1 MNKPHLRYKNQ
12 TPKER
17 SWTIHLLAGVKLI
30 KGVLLFLVAIKLLT
44 LLDRD
49 IGLWFAEFIARHRI
63 DPENR
68 IVHTIIEKLAGIE
81 NNQLIVFSVGSFL
94 YSGLQL
100 TEGIGLWFEKR
111 WAEMLTVIATSLLI
125 PVEVYEIFERFTWLR
140 VGALVVNL
148 FVVWYLATRLK
159 DETKERR
166 QPAANECDN
175 TKTDAR

>member
-1 MNKPHLRYKNQ
+1 MKKPHLRYKNQ

-17 SWTIHLLAGVKLI
+17 SWTIHLLAAVKLF
-30 KGVLLFLVAIKLLT
+30 KGLLLFIVAIKLLT
-44 LLDRD
+44 LLGRD
-49 IGLWFAEFIARHRI
+49 VDIWFADFIARHRI
-63 DPENR
+63 DPENKL
-68 IVHTIIEKLAGIE
+68 VHMIIEKIAGVD
-81 NNQLIVFSVGSFL
+81 NKQLILFSVGSFL

-125 PVEVYEIFERFTWLR
+125 PIEIYEISEKFTWLR

-159 DETKERR
+159 DEKKEMEE
-166 QPAANECDN
+166 ASV
-175 TKTDAR
+175 